1 MYYGI
6 YNTYACILPFFV
18 AQGRWEWVDGD
29 GWVWMSFPFREHPC
43 YLILNIRRPLKHKI
57 YFSRS
62 GSLLGFVASYMKNAI
77 KMEQSQVGSAP
88 LVVWALL
95 DTSPCSRLPC
105 HRLVSAP
112 SPFLLHL
119 NTLVLAST
127 PLPHLHT
134 ALVSISTRLLGFPG
148 SSIRWPFTGEVRE
161 GGIWLGDFVAITHRG
176 RRCCR
181 RRRCRY
187 AGSSS

>member
-1 MYYGI
+1 M
-6 YNTYACILPFFV
+6 LLFFV

-29 GWVWMSFPFREHPC
+29 GWVWMSFPFREHLC

-57 YFSRS
+57 YSSRS
-62 GSLLGFVASYMKNAI
+62 VSLLGFVASYMKNAI
-77 KMEQSQVGSAP
+77 NMEQSQVGSAP
-88 LVVWALL
+88 LIVWALL
-95 DTSPCSRLPC
+95 DTLLCSQFSF
-105 HRLVSAP
+105 HRPVSAP

-148 SSIRWPFTGEVRE
+148 SSIRWPFTGGVRE
-161 GGIWLGDFVAITHRG
+161 GGIWLGDFVAITRRG
-176 RRCCR
+176 RRCCCR
-181 RRRCRY
+181 CRCRY
-187 AGSSS
+187 TGSSS